1 MECLCLSGS
10 SYRSGRKP
18 CGSRSFTVPS
28 QSKLRCGES
37 RFRLPLRIDTDAFV
51 VTGTGIVFDANNKFV
66 AEYDTLDDAEVFVAK
81 ANGVDVA
88 TLKRSMED
96 SAKMHHEYLRR
107 LKKGKRE

>member
-1 MECLCLSGS
+1 M
-10 SYRSGRKP
+10 
-18 CGSRSFTVPS
+18 PS